1 MFNQFHIFVFLDIS
15 IKQGF
20 IYLHIYL
27 LALTLATDL
36 EIFTTQLS
44 ASSALVKKRVFSFK
58 NLINLKVDPIRI
70 Q

>member
-20 IYLHIYL
+20 TYLHIYL

-44 ASSALVKKRVFSFK
+44 ASSALVKKRIFSLK